1 MSPKVFPISGWHK
14 VEISKFEACPLD
26 QNTRQ
31 KLDPRYQPLLGED
44 SWLTEWDILDSN
56 GVAEMLY
63 YLPAYDY
70 YVRD

>member
-1 MSPKVFPISGWHK
+1 M
-14 VEISKFEACPLD
+14 D

-44 SWLTEWDILDSN
+44 SWLTEWDILESN

-63 YLPAYDY
+63 DLPAYDY